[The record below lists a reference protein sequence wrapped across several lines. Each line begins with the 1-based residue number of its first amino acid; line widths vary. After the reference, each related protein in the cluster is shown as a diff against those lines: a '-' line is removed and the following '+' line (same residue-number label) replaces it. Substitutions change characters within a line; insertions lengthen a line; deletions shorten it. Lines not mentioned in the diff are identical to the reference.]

1 VSSILPI
8 STKEQPPL
16 IIEHKKTKTFD
27 VGNHGSGFG
36 KAQQCGGVVIGSPMT
51 IPSENHVFRRVMYF

>member
-1 VSSILPI
+1 MSSILPI

-36 KAQQCGGVVIGSPMT
+36 KAQQCSGVVIGSPTT
-51 IPSENHVFRRVMYF
+51 IPL